1 MPPLRRVVVWVAGL
15 SLAALAGCQSSRSDG
30 ADAGTDTAA
39 PTGSGGASAAGT
51 GGAQAGSGGFAAIGG
66 RSGAGGQTGSGGAPA
81 ATDGGADG
89 GADANRDA
97 GGPGDANRDVVGAG
111 DTGRGDAGD
120 AAGADGGAPF
130 APCPTGGAAC
140 VILPFGDSI
149 TDGFPAENGGY
160 RVELFHRSLLAAK
173 HVTFVGSLANGP
185 LMVDNV
191 AFPPNH
197 EGHSGFSIDPAP
209 NNLTPGGISP
219 LANGAIATYHPN
231 IILLLIG
238 TNDVNRSIDLANAPT
253 RLAALVDRIIAD
265 APNALLAVGQLIPIT
280 DDTINPRVQ
289 AYNAAIPA
297 IVQQRAAAGKHV
309 ILVDAY
315 NPFASVANFKT
326 LLMTDVLH
334 PNLAGYGLLGD
345 TWYNAISSY
354 LR

>member
-30 ADAGTDTAA
+30 ADAGIDAAA
-39 PTGSGGASAAGT
+39 PTGSGGASTAGT
-51 GGAQAGSGGFAAIGG
+51 GGTQAGSGGSAEIGG
-66 RSGAGGQTGSGGAPA
+66 RSGAGGQAGGAGAPA
-81 ATDGGADG
+81 ASDG
-89 GADANRDA
+89 GADAGVDANRDT
-97 GGPGDANRDVVGAG
+97 GGPGDANPDAG
-111 DTGRGDAGD
+111 DSGRGDATD
-120 AAGADGGAPF
+120 ATGADGGAPF

-160 RVELFHRSLLAAK
+160 RVELFHRTLAAAK
-173 HVTFVGSLANGP
+173 HVTFVGSLSNGP

-238 TNDVNRSIDLANAPT
+238 TNDVNRNIDLANAPT

-280 DDTINPRVQ
+280 DDTINVRVR
-289 AYNAAIPA
+289 AYNAAIPG

-309 ILVDAY
+309 ILVNAY
-315 NPFASVANFKT
+315 DPFASNANFKT
-326 LLMTDVLH
+326 ALMTDVLH